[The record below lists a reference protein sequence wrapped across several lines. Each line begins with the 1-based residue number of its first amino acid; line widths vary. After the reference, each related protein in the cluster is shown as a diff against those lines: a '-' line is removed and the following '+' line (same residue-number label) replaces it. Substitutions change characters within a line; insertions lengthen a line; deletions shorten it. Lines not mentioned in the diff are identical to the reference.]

1 MSVKVKHYRSM
12 TIGELAAA
20 TGASNRALR
29 HYEAEGLLQ
38 STRAA
43 NGYRMYGDDAIA
55 AVEHIRRLIAS
66 GLTARTIREIL
77 PCVVMP
83 LSESIVCERTRSILE
98 REHERLEQLM
108 GKIAH
113 SKTLLEMALG
123 PNS

>member
-1 MSVKVKHYRSM
+1 
-12 TIGELAAA
+12 
-20 TGASNRALR
+20 
-29 HYEAEGLLQ
+29 
-38 STRAA
+38 
-43 NGYRMYGDDAIA
+43 
-55 AVEHIRRLIAS
+55 
-66 GLTARTIREIL
+66 
-77 PCVVMP
+77 MP